1 METKKLTDWDYGYLN
16 QDKTRECFPVGF
28 EHSYAD
34 TMVGIVRT
42 GLAIVG
48 VFSLVFAVGFM
59 WGYFWG
65 TR

>member
-1 METKKLTDWDYGYLN
+1 MTDWDHQYIKG
-16 QDKTRECFPVGF
+16 ESFPIGF
-28 EHSYAD
+28 QHSYAD

-48 VFSLVFAVGFM
+48 VMAIVFAIGFLS
-59 WGYFWG
+59 GYFWG

>member
-1 METKKLTDWDYGYLN
+1 MTNWDYKYL
-16 QDKTRECFPVGF
+16 QKDSHPIGF

-34 TMVGIVRT
+34 TVAGVVRT

-48 VFSLVFAVGFM
+48 VVATVFAIGFLS
-59 WGYFWG
+59 GYFWG

>member
-1 METKKLTDWDYGYLN
+1 MTDWDQQYITG
-16 QDKTRECFPVGF
+16 ESFPIGF
-28 EHSYAD
+28 QHSYAD

-48 VFSLVFAVGFM
+48 VMAIVFAIGFLS
-59 WGYFWG
+59 GYFWG

>member
-1 METKKLTDWDYGYLN
+1 MTDWDNSYIKK
-16 QDKTRECFPVGF
+16 DTFPMGF

-34 TMVGIVRT
+34 TVAGVVRT

-48 VFSLVFAVGFM
+48 VVALVFAIGFCA
-59 WGYFWG
+59 GYFWG

>member
-1 METKKLTDWDYGYLN
+1 MKEF
-16 QDKTRECFPVGF
+16 FPVGF

-48 VFSLVFAVGFM
+48 VISIVFAIGFCA
-59 WGYFWG
+59 GYFFG
-65 TR
+65 K

>member
-1 METKKLTDWDYGYLN
+1 MKEF
-16 QDKTRECFPVGF
+16 FPVGF

-48 VFSLVFAVGFM
+48 VVAPVFAVGFCA
-59 WGYFWG
+59 GYFFG
-65 TR
+65 K

>member
-1 METKKLTDWDYGYLN
+1 MTDWDYKYL
-16 QDKTRECFPVGF
+16 QKDSHPIGF

-34 TMVGIVRT
+34 TVVGVVRT

-48 VFSLVFAVGFM
+48 VAALVFATGFL

>member
-1 METKKLTDWDYGYLN
+1 MTEWDYKYL
-16 QDKTRECFPVGF
+16 QKGSHPIGF

-34 TMVGIVRT
+34 TMVGVVRT

-48 VFSLVFAVGFM
+48 VFAAVFAIGFLS
-59 WGYFWG
+59 GYFWG

>member
-1 METKKLTDWDYGYLN
+1 MTEWDYKYLKK
-16 QDKTRECFPVGF
+16 DSFPLGF
-28 EHSYAD
+28 EHSYTD
-34 TMVGIVRT
+34 TMVGVVRT

-48 VFSLVFAVGFM
+48 VFALVFAVGFM